1 MQAAVKSLEF
11 EHAAELR
18 DQIQDLK
25 KLMVFEA

>member
-18 DQIQDLK
+18 DQIRDLK
-25 KLMVFEA
+25 RLMVFEA